1 MHGGNISAASEG
13 PGAGA
18 TFTVAL
24 PLKVETSRVDRP
36 APAPGIELNR
46 PLLSGVRVLVIDDQ
60 HDERA
65 TLSTVFQQY
74 GADAIAADSATA
86 ALDLL
91 ARARPDVI
99 VCDIAM
105 PGEDGL
111 SFIRKVR
118 SSHGSVV
125 PAAALTGHATERGR
139 ALALEAGFQTYLTK
153 PIDPARLALA
163 VAGLLE
169 RTPTP

>member
-1 MHGGNISAASEG
+1 M
-13 PGAGA
+13 A
-18 TFTVAL
+18 TELHELLSTDYDIVEVVHDGVAL
-24 PLKVETSRVDRP
+24 IEATRRVVP
-36 APAPGIELNR
+36 
-46 PLLSGVRVLVIDDQ
+46 
-60 HDERA
+60 
-65 TLSTVFQQY
+65 
-74 GADAIAADSATA
+74 DA
-86 ALDLL
+86 
-91 ARARPDVI
+91 I